1 MNQIMINRFN
11 LSTLKS
17 NSIINIIDNNS
28 KSFLLK
34 DIIDHLPQCN
44 TITIFTNNQT
54 RDYQLNNAL
63 IYEDTLS
70 LNKVVENI
78 IKVRKEEITEEKE
91 AKKEKKDKKEL
102 LIFDHIESLYNGYY
116 IIPELLKVSKSLN
129 ITTII
134 IDRCAKI
141 PRSFVEHIDYLFLS
155 RYDENSENDNKYK
168 RKLYKLYGQVLEEYT
183 QFTEIYKDIC
193 QEGNNSL
200 VFDYKQNYY
209 IPERVLSWI

>member
-34 DIIDHLPQCN
+34 EIIDHLPQCN

-78 IKVRKEEITEEKE
+78 IKVRKEEITEEG
-91 AKKEKKDKKEL
+91 KDKKEL

-116 IIPELLKVSKSLN
+116 IIPELIKVSKSLN

-134 IDRCAKI
+134 IDQCAKI

-155 RYDENSENDNKYK
+155 GYDENSENYNKYK

-200 VFDYKQNYY
+200 VFDYTQNYY